1 MILYLNYEWNTGNV
15 CIYTDHGKEYRPC
28 RSISAFLNSRCQ
40 MEGSTLQGRREA
52 FAKIMSA
59 RKHIPILT
67 SIRRKEVFMPYGVCS
82 SPDAIWINL
91 EAVKYYHPKESQ
103 TCITFVN
110 DASLTIPFRY
120 SVVKRQV
127 DRCRHYIDI
136 LD

>member
-59 RKHIPILT
+59 RKT
-67 SIRRKEVFMPYGVCS
+67 YSDS
-82 SPDAIWINL
+82 NL
-91 EAVKYYHPKESQ
+91 Y
-103 TCITFVN
+103 TT
-110 DASLTIPFRY
+110 
-120 SVVKRQV
+120 KRTVYAFWRLFQP
-127 DRCRHYIDI
+127 
-136 LD
+136 